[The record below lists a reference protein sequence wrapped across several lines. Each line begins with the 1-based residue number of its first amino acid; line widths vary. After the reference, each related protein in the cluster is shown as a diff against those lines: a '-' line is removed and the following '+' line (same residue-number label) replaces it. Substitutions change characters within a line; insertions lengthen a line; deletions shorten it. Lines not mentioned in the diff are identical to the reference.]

1 MPHAHKLVQCVA
13 IENTLNILKNT
24 HAHALNLCRYCK
36 YHKNTQKYSCPT
48 PTTLYCV

>member
-24 HAHALNLCRYCK
+24 HAP
-36 YHKNTQKYSCPT
+36 CPQ
-48 PTTLYCV
+48 PV